1 MEYCNEG
8 TLEELSKVGLTES
21 LIRRYTRELVIAI
34 EYLHEHNIIHRDIK
48 GTTLTLMLLCN
59 ISHYYDFPLTLPHN
73 ISFIR

>member
-48 GTTLTLMLLCN
+48 GTTLTLMLPCN
-59 ISHYYDFPLTLPHN
+59 ISHYYSPLTLPHN
-73 ISFIR
+73 IRFIR